1 MTQLF
6 SSAGDLLEDFKQF
19 LPESAAQAKAQAQA
33 VAKQQ
38 MEDAAVLS
46 NVRGENGYVQLP
58 QVQTPRA
65 EMKMPPVGTFGP
77 PSAVKDNKKRR
88 GGPGSQMTGGAGAID
103 SGTGAGGQGSRNR
116 GTGPA
121 QKVSMFFSICCSA
134 KCIEISASRCDSYFQ
149 SNVIP
154 PMTSKLTYPFSD
166 LA

>member
-46 NVRGENGYVQLP
+46 NVRGDNGYVQLP

-65 EMKMPPVGTFGP
+65 ELKMPPVGTFGP
-77 PSAVKDNKKRR
+77 PSTVKDNKKRR

-103 SGTGAGGQGSRNR
+103 SGTGGSGQGSRIR
-116 GTGPA
+116 GAGPA
-121 QKVSMFFSICCSA
+121 QKVSMTSVILL
-134 KCIEISASRCDSYFQ
+134 KASRYPCQDAIHTCKAKAS
-149 SNVIP
+149 P
-154 PMTSKLTYPFSD
+154 PMMTK
-166 LA
+166 ANI